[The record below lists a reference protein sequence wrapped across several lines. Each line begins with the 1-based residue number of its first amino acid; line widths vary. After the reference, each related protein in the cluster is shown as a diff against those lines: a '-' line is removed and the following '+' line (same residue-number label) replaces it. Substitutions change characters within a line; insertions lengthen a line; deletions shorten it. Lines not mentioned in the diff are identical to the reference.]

1 VKQHY
6 YLISSL
12 FDLLLDGK
20 APVSLE
26 NLLLALEDLLDKEE
40 FQELRKLFLVND
52 IKVALQKQSEGQEPI
67 KPVCWS
73 KEQLA
78 EVLPGVDFS
87 AKPESDRAKSKLGPV
102 DAALTSFYSNVENYV
117 SPPLVDWFLFELD
130 LRNVTTALAL
140 RKRRQPFHE
149 SLIPVGFAAPQ
160 IASSNALDFGLTVEL
175 PFMPRLIEIYEEKQ
189 LHSMERDKASIVG
202 QVDPELLVLEKYL
215 DSLRWDWLTENWEAE
230 TFGTLAVYSYT
241 LKLAMVERWN
251 GLSEENGEKLF
262 NKLVNQIKGSIVFSD
277 DLFIGRGKK

>member
-1 VKQHY
+1 MKQHY
-6 YLISSL
+6 YLVSSL

-26 NLLLALEDLLDKEE
+26 NFMLTLEDLLDKEE
-40 FQELRKLFLVND
+40 FHELRKLFLVND
-52 IKVALQKQSEGQEPI
+52 IKVALQKQPEGHPPV

-73 KEQLA
+73 KDQLA
-78 EVLPGVDFS
+78 EMLQGVDFS
-87 AKPESDRAKSKLGPV
+87 SKAEADRARSKLGPV
-102 DAALTSFYSNVENYV
+102 DAALSSFYANVEAYV
-117 SPPLVDWFLFELD
+117 SQPLADWFLFELE

-149 SLIPVGFAAPQ
+149 SLIPVGYAAQQ
-160 IASSNALDFGLTVEL
+160 ILTSSAIDFGLTREL
-175 PFMPRLIEIYEEKQ
+175 PYMSRLIEIYEEKQ

-202 QVDPELLVLEKYL
+202 QVDPDLLVLEKYL
-215 DSLRWDWLTENWEAE
+215 DSLRWDWLTENWEAQ